1 MKHSKT
7 NIFLIVIALNLIVCV
22 GYFFEGLDYKYSD
35 LSTDLHNII
44 PIIQKLDNPNLFQN
58 DLYLND
64 IKNVEYYTPFFV
76 KSLHFLSNLVNQNYI
91 LALNI
96 LNTFSHLLY
105 GILWFYIFYKFSNKF
120 LLSLIFSLLLKGIIW
135 LPGFEFWGISNLDLL
150 LPRTLYFTLIPI
162 PFLIF
167 KKNVLIRVLLAS
179 FFIGLLFNFHPIS
192 GLGGILLFLIYTIAT
207 IYYENSRVSYNMI
220 LLCVLAVILGMTPF
234 IFTYF
239 TNTNSSI
246 DYDLTLFE
254 AAFSERISLKFS
266 KPVYYIKQWM
276 DIKYLFFY
284 IPFLSYLVLCLRDKS
299 EGKRAKLI
307 LVSALALI
315 ILPNISVYIEDTIN
329 SVIDTNLRMSFQLI
343 RIQKLVIITYY
354 LSMFFLI
361 NFLLNKH
368 EVFNKYMPKI
378 SIVFIVSLIICH
390 INLFNKIPVFGDDIF
405 RTILPSNLS
414 LKSKPVKS
422 ISNQDKM
429 ADYIKTRTNIDAV
442 IYGSHLYRVSSQRS
456 VILDFK
462 GASMLIEGNP
472 TRLINWYNNRK
483 DLENLQD
490 DIDKIKFV
498 KNIGATHMVTNKI
511 IESLEILNNEGDLYL
526 YKL

>member
-1 MKHSKT
+1 MKHKKT

-76 KSLHFLSNLVNQNYI
+76 KCLHFISNLVNQNYI

-105 GILWFYIFYKFSNKF
+105 GILWFYIFYNFSNKF
-120 LLSLIFSLLLKGIIW
+120 FLSLIFSLLLKGVIW
-135 LPGFEFWGISNLDLL
+135 LPGFEFWGVSNLDLL

-167 KKNVLIRVLLAS
+167 KKNVLIRIFLAS
-179 FFIGLLFNFHPIS
+179 FLIGLLFNFHPIS
-192 GLGGILLFLIYTIAT
+192 GLGGILLFLIYAIAKM
-207 IYYENSRVSYNMI
+207 YYDNSKVNYYLI
-220 LLCVLAVILGMTPF
+220 LLCFLAVILGMIPF
-234 IFTYF
+234 IITYF
-239 TNTNSSI
+239 TYTNSTI
-246 DYDLTLFE
+246 DYDLELFE

-266 KPVYYIKQWM
+266 KPIYYINQWM

-299 EGKRAKLI
+299 EGKRAKFI
-307 LVSALALI
+307 LFSALALI
-315 ILPNISVYIEDTIN
+315 FLPNISVYIEDVIN
-329 SVIDTNLRMSFQLI
+329 SVMDTNIRMSFQLI
-343 RIQKLVIITYY
+343 RIQKLVIIPYY

-361 NFLLNKH
+361 DYLLEKY
-368 EVFNKYMPKI
+368 EVFNKYMLKI
-378 SIVFIVSLIICH
+378 SIVFVVSLIVCH
-390 INLFNKIPVFGDDIF
+390 ISLFNKIPVFGDDIF

-414 LKSKPVKS
+414 LRPKSVKS

-429 ADYIKTRTNIDAV
+429 AYFIKTHTNIDAV
-442 IYGSHLYRVSSQRS
+442 IYASHLYRVSSQRS

-472 TRLINWYNNRK
+472 ARLINWYNRRK
-483 DLENLQD
+483 ILESFHD
-490 DIDKIKFV
+490 DKNKVEFV
-498 KNIGATHMVTNKI
+498 KTIGATHMVTNKI
-511 IESLEILNNEGDLYL
+511 IESLEILNEEGDLYL